1 MGYLPEIANKI
12 KNGERVER
20 IVDSIRGTKGVSKA
34 KIEIGDITHSTKGD
48 FTYNP
53 KTGKVSRMKGGG
65 HGQDNIDFLIEN
77 NIEFNIEKTYSNGV
91 RVGNVPKHKTPS
103 KRIGTGQAWFPEN
116 WSNDKIKDAGEYVA
130 NLPENINAVDGNII
144 FGEYDGVRVGVIKT
158 DGKIGTIFP
167 DADMQP

>member
-1 MGYLPEIANKI
+1 
-12 KNGERVER
+12 
-20 IVDSIRGTKGVSKA
+20 
-34 KIEIGDITHSTKGD
+34 
-48 FTYNP
+48 
-53 KTGKVSRMKGGG
+53 MKGGG

-91 RVGNVPKHKTPS
+91 RVGNIPKHKTPS
-103 KRIGTGQAWFPEN
+103 KRTGTGQAWFHEN
-116 WSNDKIKDAGEYVA
+116 WGKDKIKDAGEYVI

>member
-1 MGYLPEIANKI
+1 MAKIGI
-12 KNGERVER
+12 KNKNDLAKLG
-20 IVDSIRGTKGVSKA
+20 IDSSDLKKIGIDPKVFEEVSKA

-103 KRIGTGQAWFPEN
+103 KRIGTEQAWFPEN
-116 WSNDKIKDAGEYVA
+116 WSNDKIKNAG
-130 NLPENINAVDGNII
+130 
-144 FGEYDGVRVGVIKT
+144 GVILC
-158 DGKIGTIFP
+158 
-167 DADMQP
+167 